1 LLTAV
6 GQLGYETGKEPVGGL
21 VLGDDGN
28 FYGSTTRGRYGA
40 AHGTL
45 FRLTPAGT
53 LTTLVDFNG
62 TNGSVPRAS
71 LMKADDGNFYGTTSA
86 GGNSGTGVIFRLTQ
100 GGAFTVLHHFDGPG
114 GQDPMSKLTQGRD
127 GLLYGTTRQGG
138 PSGWGTVFS
147 ISLDGSFTQ
156 IASFD
161 GTNGAFPY
169 AEVIEAADG
178 TFYGTASEGGNL
190 DFGTIF
196 RLQGRALT
204 AVYSFSP
211 ETGVFPEGGLTLA
224 SDGASFYGT
233 ASQGGEGG
241 YGTVF
246 KFETTGSFTVLSA
259 FGFWNGAFPTS
270 TLSPDGK
277 GNLYGTTAEG
287 GLFGDGSIYRLALND
302 APGVKQTVTPVN
314 LSTRGQVGSGDDVLI
329 GGYIIAGTGSK
340 QVIMRA
346 LGPSLTSSG
355 VAGDIADPTLAL
367 YDAQG
372 NVIAENDNWRE
383 GADANLISSTIPPK
397 NDREA
402 AIAQQL
408 QSGAYTAVVRGASS
422 STGIGLVEI
431 YDLEPQ
437 SGSKLLNLSTR
448 VEVAAGARALIG
460 GFIVPEG
467 PSARMLV
474 RAIGPSL
481 ANAGFSFPE
490 YLSSLKVE
498 LRDAGGNLIASN
510 TEWIHS
516 PQKREIAKTGV
527 LPPND
532 AEPAIVVTVP
542 PGNYTAVVEGT
553 SGSGAGTALVEIYAL
568 EN

>member
-1 LLTAV
+1 
-6 GQLGYETGKEPVGGL
+6 
-21 VLGDDGN
+21 
-28 FYGSTTRGRYGA
+28 
-40 AHGTL
+40 
-45 FRLTPAGT
+45 
-53 LTTLVDFNG
+53 
-62 TNGSVPRAS
+62 
-71 LMKADDGNFYGTTSA
+71 M
-86 GGNSGTGVIFRLTQ
+86 
-100 GGAFTVLHHFDGPG
+100 
-114 GQDPMSKLTQGRD
+114 
-127 GLLYGTTRQGG
+127 
-138 PSGWGTVFS
+138 
-147 ISLDGSFTQ
+147 
-156 IASFD
+156 
-161 GTNGAFPY
+161 
-169 AEVIEAADG
+169 
-178 TFYGTASEGGNL
+178 
-190 DFGTIF
+190 
-196 RLQGRALT
+196 
-204 AVYSFSP
+204 
-211 ETGVFPEGGLTLA
+211 
-224 SDGASFYGT
+224 
-233 ASQGGEGG
+233 
-241 YGTVF
+241 
-246 KFETTGSFTVLSA
+246 
-259 FGFWNGAFPTS
+259 
-270 TLSPDGK
+270 
-277 GNLYGTTAEG
+277 
-287 GLFGDGSIYRLALND
+287 
-302 APGVKQTVTPVN
+302 
-314 LSTRGQVGSGDDVLI
+314 
-329 GGYIIAGTGSK
+329 
-340 QVIMRA
+340 
-346 LGPSLTSSG
+346 
-355 VAGDIADPTLAL
+355 
-367 YDAQG
+367 
-372 NVIAENDNWRE
+372 IAENDNWRE

-408 QSGAYTAVVRGASS
+408 QSGAYTAVVRGANS

-467 PSARMLV
+467 PSARILV

-527 LPPND
+527 PPPND